1 MPEWIHS
8 IDILSFYLL
17 LAILAFMSGHIGYT
31 IAYPI
36 ARRDAEQER
45 TEREMQIKAQ
55 TMWNELMKMG
65 GIK

>member
-1 MPEWIHS
+1 M
-8 IDILSFYLL
+8 DILSFYLL
-17 LAILAFMSGHIGYT
+17 LAALAFMSGLIGYM

-36 ARRDAEQER
+36 ARRDAERER

-65 GIK
+65 GIR